1 VGEKLLLDP
10 NDPFFEPDKISVQGV
25 AGSCYCCSQQ
35 IHIPFQHLEDLPL
48 AKINKEHFYVFL
60 CDQCEEDISVLNEE
74 GVENVSYDIL
84 WVIQEPLEN
93 ELFYLE
99 EKNGG
104 VTSIERDALV
114 ISLYKE
120 TERKLNKKSTNKYLK
135 SLSEEET
142 DEPGIKKQSKKDS

>member
-10 NDPFFEPDKISVQGV
+10 DDPFFEQDKISVQGV

-35 IHIPFQHLEDLPL
+35 IHVPFQHMEELPL

-60 CDQCEEDISVLNEE
+60 CDQCEEDIKVLNEE
-74 GVENVSYDIL
+74 GVSNVSYDVL

-104 VTSIERDALV
+104 VTSIERDALL
-114 ISLYKE
+114 ISLYME
-120 TERKLNKKSTNKYLK
+120 TERKMNKKTTNKYLE

-142 DEPGIKKQSKKDS
+142 DGSNTKKKSKKDS